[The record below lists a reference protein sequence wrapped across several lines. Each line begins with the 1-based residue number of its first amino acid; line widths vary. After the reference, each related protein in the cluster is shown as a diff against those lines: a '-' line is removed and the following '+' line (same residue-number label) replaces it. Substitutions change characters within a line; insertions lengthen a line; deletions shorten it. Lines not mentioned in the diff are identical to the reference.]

1 MADTK
6 TKSIE
11 GPGSYNTGRP
21 PTSEELKAPVKS
33 YPGSSKLP
41 KTPSGK
47 TVEGPGCD
55 NYRP

>member
-6 TKSIE
+6 TVE
-11 GPGSYNTGRP
+11 GPGSYNAGRP

-33 YPGSSKLP
+33 YPGSSKFP